1 MTSETQRWR
10 AFAMVLGGGFMT
22 LLDVSIVNVALPSI
36 QSVLG
41 ATASEIQWIVAG
53 YSLTFGLMLVPAGR
67 FGDVFGRR
75 RMFLIGLAGF
85 TLVSL
90 ACGFA
95 PSAMAL
101 AVLRLIQ
108 GAFAG
113 VMNPQISALIQELFQ
128 GADRARAFGMFGMT
142 VSLSTAIG
150 PLLGGLLVTGIGA
163 EHGWRSVFLINV
175 PIGLV
180 LFPLAARLLLPPRP
194 ADPAG
199 GRGPLGLDIPGLLL
213 IASIVVAFM
222 WPFVTGSSHA
232 DGLAGS
238 PWWLIAVAA
247 VLAAALV
254 WWERRLNRA
263 ARPAVLPTA
272 LVRNTGFVMGAALAA
287 AYFAGFTSIFIV
299 MTMFYQD
306 GLGTSALVAGLAQM
320 PFAIASA
327 VASRRSGRRVTR
339 AGRGI
344 VVQGL
349 AIMLGSVVAI
359 IAVAALVP
367 AHVAQWV
374 IPVLFGVAGWGSGAV
389 ISPNQT
395 LTLADVPTPL
405 AGTAAG
411 LLQTFQR
418 LGGSI
423 GLALLTTVYFAR
435 VGAGGDGVES
445 YAHALA
451 LSLALNVAILA
462 VALGIAVADARRR
475 AAPAS

>member
-1 MTSETQRWR
+1 MTDSQRWR

-95 PSAMAL
+95 PSATAL
-101 AVLRLIQ
+101 AVLRLVQ

-128 GADRARAFGMFGMT
+128 GADRARAFGLFGMT
-142 VSLSTAIG
+142 VGLSTAIG
-150 PLLGGLLVTGIGA
+150 PLLGGVLVTGIGA

-180 LFPLAARLLLPPRP
+180 LLPFAARLLPPPRP
-194 ADPAG
+194 KDP
-199 GRGPLGLDIPGLLL
+199 GRRPLGLDVPGLLL
-213 IASIVVAFM
+213 IAVIVVAFM

-232 DGLAGS
+232 EGLAGS
-238 PWWLIAVAA
+238 PWWLLAVAA
-247 VLAAALV
+247 ALAAALL

-263 ARPAVLPTA
+263 SRPAVLPAA

-287 AYFAGFTSIFIV
+287 AYFAGFTSIFVV

-306 GLGTSALVAGLAQM
+306 GLGTSALIAGLAQM

-327 VASRRSGRRVTR
+327 VASRWSGRRVMR

-367 AHVAQWV
+367 AYVAQWV

-418 LGGSI
+418 LGGSV

-435 VGAGGDGVES
+435 VGAGDGGVES

-451 LSLALNVAILA
+451 LSLALNVAILG

-475 AAPAS
+475 GSSAR

>member
-1 MTSETQRWR
+1 MTDSQRWR

-90 ACGFA
+90 A
-95 PSAMAL
+95 
-101 AVLRLIQ
+101 
-108 GAFAG
+108 
-113 VMNPQISALIQELFQ
+113 
-128 GADRARAFGMFGMT
+128 
-142 VSLSTAIG
+142 
-150 PLLGGLLVTGIGA
+150 
-163 EHGWRSVFLINV
+163 
-175 PIGLV
+175 
-180 LFPLAARLLLPPRP
+180 ARLLPPPRP

-199 GRGPLGLDIPGLLL
+199 GRRPLGLDVPGLLL
-213 IASIVVAFM
+213 IAVIVVAFM

-232 DGLAGS
+232 DGIAGS

-327 VASRRSGRRVTR
+327 VASRWSGRRVTR

-475 AAPAS
+475 STAS

>member
-1 MTSETQRWR
+1 
-10 AFAMVLGGGFMT
+10 MVLGGGFMT

-90 ACGFA
+90 A
-95 PSAMAL
+95 
-101 AVLRLIQ
+101 
-108 GAFAG
+108 
-113 VMNPQISALIQELFQ
+113 
-128 GADRARAFGMFGMT
+128 
-142 VSLSTAIG
+142 
-150 PLLGGLLVTGIGA
+150 
-163 EHGWRSVFLINV
+163 
-175 PIGLV
+175 
-180 LFPLAARLLLPPRP
+180 ARLLPPPRP

-199 GRGPLGLDIPGLLL
+199 GRRPLGLDVPGLLL
-213 IASIVVAFM
+213 IAVIVVAFM

-238 PWWLIAVAA
+238 QWWLIAVAA

-327 VASRRSGRRVTR
+327 VASRWSGRRVTR

-475 AAPAS
+475 STAS

>member
-1 MTSETQRWR
+1 MWR

-90 ACGFA
+90 A
-95 PSAMAL
+95 
-101 AVLRLIQ
+101 
-108 GAFAG
+108 
-113 VMNPQISALIQELFQ
+113 
-128 GADRARAFGMFGMT
+128 
-142 VSLSTAIG
+142 
-150 PLLGGLLVTGIGA
+150 
-163 EHGWRSVFLINV
+163 
-175 PIGLV
+175 
-180 LFPLAARLLLPPRP
+180 ARLLPPPRP

-199 GRGPLGLDIPGLLL
+199 GRRPLGLDVPGLLL
-213 IASIVVAFM
+213 IAVIVVAFM

-327 VASRRSGRRVTR
+327 VASRWSGRRVTR

-359 IAVAALVP
+359 IAFAALVP

-475 AAPAS
+475 STAS